1 MTQAEYQKKWREAHP
16 DYAKQYYH
24 KNKSQLKR
32 NMAKY
37 YTGKAMGLTAKQKRT
52 LKKAYDIIGA
62 LLNEID

>member
-1 MTQAEYQKKWREAHP
+1 MTQAEYQKKWREEHP

-24 KNKSQLKR
+24 KNKSQIKR

-37 YTGKAMGLTAKQKRT
+37 YTGKAGLTVKQKRA

-62 LLNEID
+62 LLEDC